1 MLFEDLG
8 LLFFTVLALTLLFT
22 PLSMRAA
29 FYIGAI
35 DQPVTRSVHLNPMPR
50 LGGLGMVFSLLK
62 GSVKISY
69 YASDGREVV
78 LSLLQE
84 GSIFGEMALLDKQPR
99 SATVSTLEDS
109 RLAQIRQADFE
120 RLLLDQPQIAL
131 KLLAEVVSRLRRT
144 SMVLERISTMDVP
157 HRLYDYIQDY
167 CLRFGEKDEDGY
179 CAVKLQTHQL
189 IADQLS
195 TSRETISRAISAL
208 KKEKILLPATGR
220 GEVRVDLNA
229 IETLLFAIQ

>member
-1 MLFEDLG
+1 MREIFRKIPLFSELNDSELDAIIA
-8 LLFFTVLALTLLFT
+8 LASTNNV
-22 PLSMRAA
+22 PKKSMVVQEGEMGNAL
-29 FYIGAI
+29 YVI
-35 DQPVTRSVHLNPMPR
+35 
-50 LGGLGMVFSLLK
+50 LK

-69 YASDGREVV
+69 FAPDGREVV

-84 GSIFGEMALLDKQPR
+84 GSIFGEMSLLDKQPR

-109 RLAQIRQADFE
+109 RLAQIRHGDFE
-120 RLLLDQPQIAL
+120 RLLLAQPSITL
-131 KLLAEVVSRLRRT
+131 KLLTEVVSRLRRT

-157 HRLYDYIQDY
+157 HRLYDYVQDY
-167 CLRFGEKDEDGY
+167 CLRFGQEAEDGY
-179 CAVKLQTHQL
+179 YSVKLPTHQL

-208 KKEKILLPATGR
+208 KKEEIILPSQGR
-220 GEVRVDLNA
+220 GEVLVDMEA

>member
-1 MLFEDLG
+1 MREVFRKVPLFSELTDSELDAI
-8 LLFFTVLALTLLFT
+8 VALASTTQVSKKSIVVQEGEMGNAL
-22 PLSMRAA
+22 
-29 FYIGAI
+29 YVI
-35 DQPVTRSVHLNPMPR
+35 LN
-50 LGGLGMVFSLLK
+50 

-69 YASDGREVV
+69 YAPDGREVV

-84 GSIFGEMALLDKQPR
+84 GSIFGEMSLLDKQPR

-109 RLAQIRQADFE
+109 RLAQIRQKDFE
-120 RLLLDQPQIAL
+120 RLLLNQPQITL
-131 KLLAEVVSRLRRT
+131 KLLTEVVSRLRRT

-167 CLRFGEKDEDGY
+167 CERFGKEDEDGFSS
-179 CAVKLQTHQL
+179 VKLPTHQL

-208 KKEKILLPATGR
+208 KKEEIILSAAGR
-220 GEVRVDLNA
+220 GEVRVDMDA
-229 IETLLFAIQ
+229 IETLLFAIR

>member
-1 MLFEDLG
+1 MRELFRKIP
-8 LLFFTVLALTLLFT
+8 LFSELNDSELDAIVALASSSNVPKKSIVVQEGEIGNSLFVI
-22 PLSMRAA
+22 L
-29 FYIGAI
+29 
-35 DQPVTRSVHLNPMPR
+35 H
-50 LGGLGMVFSLLK
+50 

-78 LSLLQE
+78 LSLLHE
-84 GSIFGEMALLDKQPR
+84 SSIFGEMSLLDKQPR

-109 RLAQIRQADFE
+109 RLAQIHRNDFE

-131 KLLAEVVSRLRRT
+131 KLLTEVVSRLRRT
-144 SMVLERISTMDVP
+144 SMILERISTMDVP

-167 CLRFGEKDEDGY
+167 CKRFGTKDEDGY
-179 CAVKLQTHQL
+179 YAVKLQTHQL

-195 TSRETISRAISAL
+195 TSRETISRAMSAL
-208 KKEKILLPATGR
+208 KKEGILLPSEGR
-220 GEVRVDLNA
+220 GEVRVDMDA

>member
-1 MLFEDLG
+1 MREVFRKVPLFSELTDSELDSIVALASTTQVAKKSIVVQEGELG
-8 LLFFTVLALTLLFT
+8 NAL
-22 PLSMRAA
+22 
-29 FYIGAI
+29 YVI
-35 DQPVTRSVHLNPMPR
+35 
-50 LGGLGMVFSLLK
+50 LK

-69 YASDGREVV
+69 YAPDGREVV

-84 GSIFGEMALLDKQPR
+84 GSIFGEMSLLDKQPR
-99 SATVSTLEDS
+99 SATVSTLEES
-109 RLAQIRQADFE
+109 KLAQLRQKDFE
-120 RLLLDQPQIAL
+120 RLLLNQPQITL
-131 KLLAEVVSRLRRT
+131 KLLTEVVSRLRRT

-167 CLRFGEKDEDGY
+167 CKRFGKEDADGFSS
-179 CAVKLQTHQL
+179 VKLPTHQL

-208 KKEKILLPATGR
+208 KKEEIILPSEGR
-220 GEVRVDLNA
+220 GEVRVDMDA

>member
-1 MLFEDLG
+1 MREVFRKIPLFSELNDSELDAIVSLASTTQVPKKSIVVQEGELG
-8 LLFFTVLALTLLFT
+8 NAL
-22 PLSMRAA
+22 
-29 FYIGAI
+29 YVI
-35 DQPVTRSVHLNPMPR
+35 
-50 LGGLGMVFSLLK
+50 LK

-69 YASDGREVV
+69 YAPDGREVV

-84 GSIFGEMALLDKQPR
+84 GSIFGEMSLLDKQPR

-109 RLAQIRQADFE
+109 KLAQIRQKDFE
-120 RLLLDQPQIAL
+120 RLLLNQPQITL
-131 KLLAEVVSRLRRT
+131 KLLTEVVSRLRRT

-167 CLRFGEKDEDGY
+167 CRRFGKEDADGFSS
-179 CAVKLQTHQL
+179 VKLPTHQL

-208 KKEKILLPATGR
+208 KKEEIILPSDGR
-220 GEVRVDLNA
+220 GEVRVDMDA

>member
-1 MLFEDLG
+1 MREVFRKVPLFSELDDSELDAIAALASSSNVPKKSIVVQEG
-8 LLFFTVLALTLLFT
+8 EIGNALFV
-22 PLSMRAA
+22 
-29 FYIGAI
+29 I
-35 DQPVTRSVHLNPMPR
+35 
-50 LGGLGMVFSLLK
+50 LK

-78 LSLLQE
+78 LSLLHE

-109 RLAQIRQADFE
+109 KLAQIRKADFE
-120 RLLLDQPQIAL
+120 RLLLNQPQIAL
-131 KLLAEVVSRLRRT
+131 KLLTEVVSRLRRT
-144 SMVLERISTMDVP
+144 STVLERISTMDVP
-157 HRLYDYIQDY
+157 HRLYDYIQDH
-167 CLRFGEKDEDGY
+167 CNRFGIKDEDGY

-208 KKEKILLPATGR
+208 KKEKILLPSEGR
-220 GEVRVDLNA
+220 GEVRVDLDA

>member
-1 MLFEDLG
+1 MREVFRKVPLFSELNDSELDSIVALASTTQVAKKSIVVQEGELG
-8 LLFFTVLALTLLFT
+8 NAL
-22 PLSMRAA
+22 
-29 FYIGAI
+29 YVI
-35 DQPVTRSVHLNPMPR
+35 
-50 LGGLGMVFSLLK
+50 LK

-69 YASDGREVV
+69 YAPDGREVV

-84 GSIFGEMALLDKQPR
+84 GSIFGEMSLLDKQPR
-99 SATVSTLEDS
+99 SATVSTLEES
-109 RLAQIRQADFE
+109 KLAQLRQKDFE
-120 RLLLDQPQIAL
+120 RLLLNQPQITL
-131 KLLAEVVSRLRRT
+131 KLLTEVVSRLRRT

-167 CLRFGEKDEDGY
+167 CKRFGKEDADGFSS
-179 CAVKLQTHQL
+179 VKLPTHQL

-208 KKEKILLPATGR
+208 KKEEIILPSEGR
-220 GEVRVDLNA
+220 GEVRVDMDA

>member
-1 MLFEDLG
+1 MRELFRKAP
-8 LLFFTVLALTLLFT
+8 LFSELNDSELDAIVALASSSSVPKKSIVVQEGEVGNALFVI
-22 PLSMRAA
+22 LS
-29 FYIGAI
+29 
-35 DQPVTRSVHLNPMPR
+35 
-50 LGGLGMVFSLLK
+50 

-78 LSLLQE
+78 LSLLHE
-84 GSIFGEMALLDKQPR
+84 GSIFGEMSLLDKRPR

-109 RLAQIRQADFE
+109 RLAQIRQNDFE
-120 RLLLDQPQIAL
+120 HLLLDQPQIAL
-131 KLLAEVVSRLRRT
+131 KLLTEVVSRLRRT
-144 SMVLERISTMDVP
+144 SMILERISTMDVP

-167 CLRFGEKDEDGY
+167 CKRFGAKDEDGY
-179 CAVKLQTHQL
+179 YAVKLQTHQL

-208 KKEKILLPATGR
+208 KKEGILLPSEGR
-220 GEVRVDLNA
+220 GEVRVDMDA

>member
-1 MLFEDLG
+1 MRELFRKIP
-8 LLFFTVLALTLLFT
+8 LFSELNDSEIDAIIELASTNNVPKKSIVVQEGEMGNALYVIL
-22 PLSMRAA
+22 R
-29 FYIGAI
+29 
-35 DQPVTRSVHLNPMPR
+35 
-50 LGGLGMVFSLLK
+50 

-69 YASDGREVV
+69 YAPDGREVV
-78 LSLLQE
+78 LSLLQQ
-84 GSIFGEMALLDKQPR
+84 GSIFGEMSLLDKQPR

-109 RLAQIRQADFE
+109 RLAQIRKSDFD
-120 RLLLDQPQIAL
+120 RLLLSQPQITL
-131 KLLAEVVSRLRRT
+131 KLLTEVVSRLRRT

-167 CLRFGEKDEDGY
+167 CNRFGKEDKDGY
-179 CAVKLQTHQL
+179 VSVKLPTHQL

-208 KKEKILLPATGR
+208 KKEEIVLPTEGR
-220 GEVRVDLNA
+220 GEVRVDMDA

>member
-1 MLFEDLG
+1 MREVFRKIPLFSELNDSELDAI
-8 LLFFTVLALTLLFT
+8 VALASNTQVSKKSIVVQEGEMGNAL
-22 PLSMRAA
+22 
-29 FYIGAI
+29 YVI
-35 DQPVTRSVHLNPMPR
+35 
-50 LGGLGMVFSLLK
+50 LK

-69 YASDGREVV
+69 YAPDGREVV
-78 LSLLQE
+78 LSILQE
-84 GSIFGEMALLDKQPR
+84 GSIFGEMSLLDKQPR

-109 RLAQIRQADFE
+109 KLAQIRQKDFE
-120 RLLLDQPQIAL
+120 RLLLNQPQITL
-131 KLLAEVVSRLRRT
+131 KLLTEVVSRLRRT

-167 CLRFGEKDEDGY
+167 CNRFGKEGEDGFSS
-179 CAVKLQTHQL
+179 VKLPTHQL

-208 KKEKILLPATGR
+208 KKEEIILPSEGR
-220 GEVRVDLNA
+220 GEVRVDMDA